1 MIGSKLVVILEV
13 LYYIVNIILARFDYI
28 YIFSMFPMRMQLVAG
43 TTIMSMYKVPC
54 FASLYIYV

>member
-13 LYYIVNIILARFDYI
+13 LYYIILARFDYI